1 MAARSSGASRASR
14 ALHAPLALGAFAALT
29 SLTSSVQAE
38 PLGSHQPHLEGSL
51 GVRVSKVPSSGY
63 DPFANS
69 DELVQL
75 SLGVGATVIR
85 ADRLSLAAVGFWDY
99 GGHSST
105 ARGQSTQ
112 LSAQR
117 LTVGPELRY
126 HVLVPLYVFVHAL
139 PAFAYTEASVDDVV
153 AGATR
158 YARHWSYGVDA
169 AAGAAVELYGRRSG
183 ESIQPRL
190 WALAEGGYGYLG
202 STHLRLEPDAESNAP
217 QRPGSVDLGS
227 LSLAGPYARVSVAV
241 SF

>member
-1 MAARSSGASRASR
+1 MVRVWLLAACVVGALMLSGVAE
-14 ALHAPLALGAFAALT
+14 
-29 SLTSSVQAE
+29 AE

-51 GVRVSKVPSSGY
+51 GVRVSKVASSGY
-63 DPFANS
+63 DAFADS

-75 SLGVGATVIR
+75 SLGIGATVIR

-105 ARGQSTQ
+105 ARGEATQ
-112 LSAQR
+112 LTAQR

-126 HVLVPLYVFVHAL
+126 HLITPLYFFVHAL
-139 PAFAYTEASVDDVV
+139 PAFAYTDASLDDAV
-153 AGATR
+153 ASATR
-158 YARHWSYGVDA
+158 HARHWSYGVDA
-169 AAGAAVELYGRRSG
+169 AAGAAFELYGRRSG

-190 WALAEGGYGYLG
+190 WAIAEGGYGYLG
-202 STHLRLEPDAESNAP
+202 STHLQLKPDADAGAP
-217 QRPGSVDLGS
+217 QRAASVDLGS